1 MRTKEQTIK
10 FINVVLNQSTKED
23 IQIFINQLD
32 ELILIPIQ
40 NALNLNKEELKEV
53 RKTALKIMNKKTI
66 KNV

>member
-1 MRTKEQTIK
+1 MRTKEQTLK
-10 FINVVLNQSTKED
+10 LINVVLNQSTKED

-53 RKTALKIMNKKTI
+53 RKTALKIMNKKNI

>member
-10 FINVVLNQSTKED
+10 LINVVLNQSTKED

>member
-1 MRTKEQTIK
+1 MKTKEQTIK
-10 FINVVLNQSTKED
+10 LINVALNQSTKED
-23 IQIFINQLD
+23 IKIFINQLD
-32 ELILIPIQ
+32 EMILIPIQ

>member
-32 ELILIPIQ
+32 EMILIPIQ

-53 RKTALKIMNKKTI
+53 RKTALQIMNKKTI

>member
-1 MRTKEQTIK
+1 MKTKEQTIK
-10 FINVVLNQSTKED
+10 LINVVLNQSTKKD

-32 ELILIPIQ
+32 EMILIPIQ

>member
-10 FINVVLNQSTKED
+10 LINVVLNQSTKED
-23 IQIFINQLD
+23 IQIFVNQLD
-32 ELILIPIQ
+32 EMILIPIQ

-53 RKTALKIMNKKTI
+53 RKTALQIMNKKTI

>member
-23 IQIFINQLD
+23 IQIFVNQLD
-32 ELILIPIQ
+32 EMILIPIQ

>member
-53 RKTALKIMNKKTI
+53 RKTALQIMNKKTI

>member
-10 FINVVLNQSTKED
+10 LINVVLNQSTKED
-23 IQIFINQLD
+23 IQIFVNQLD
-32 ELILIPIQ
+32 EMILIPIQ